1 MGSRVESVIDAEA
14 AVLASESDL
23 LESAETSAVTSCA
36 ISDVALAGVS
46 AGISVCVSVWGSTST
61 AGDTAHHGGL

>member
-23 LESAETSAVTSCA
+23 LESAETSVVTSCA
-36 ISDVALAGVS
+36 ISDVALAG
-46 AGISVCVSVWGSTST
+46 VSVWGSTST

>member
-46 AGISVCVSVWGSTST
+46 AGVSVWASTST
-61 AGDTAHHGGL
+61 AGDTAHHGGF